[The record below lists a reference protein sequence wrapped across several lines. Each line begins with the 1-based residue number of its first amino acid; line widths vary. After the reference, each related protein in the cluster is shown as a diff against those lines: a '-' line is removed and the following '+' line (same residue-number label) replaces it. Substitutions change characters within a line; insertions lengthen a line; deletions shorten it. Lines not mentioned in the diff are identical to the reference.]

1 MYNLRN
7 ISEIIIT
14 RSAFGCL
21 KSTVES
27 LERFE
32 IYS

>member
-7 ISEIIIT
+7 IEIIIT
-14 RSAFGCL
+14 RSAFVCL